1 MPECHFD
8 KINSLVASA
17 QSGDVEA
24 MGELHE
30 FYQPLIKASIRKCLF
45 ADSSLNKFKDDLI
58 SIASIEFIKLV
69 ENYDINRSFFSYY
82 VSNRLFPNLLKQSK
96 ELLNKNSNYLTNEIN
111 FSDMPHLWDPELDDP
126 FGQIELKMV
135 VQDALSEIKP
145 KHKEVILMIFF
156 EQLTQDEAS
165 EILNISQSALSKRLN
180 KAIEELKKILE
191 KTFLI
196 ME

>member
-1 MPECHFD
+1 MSECHFD

-17 QSGDVEA
+17 QSGNVEA
-24 MGELHE
+24 MSELHE

-45 ADSSLNKFKDDLI
+45 IESSLNRYKDDLV

-82 VSNRLFPNLLKQSK
+82 VSNRLFPNLLKNSK
-96 ELLNKNSNYLTNEIN
+96 ELLNKNSNHLTNEIN
-111 FSDMPHLWDPELDDP
+111 FSDMPKLWDPEMDDP
-126 FGQIELKMV
+126 FGQIELRMV
-135 VQDALSEIKP
+135 IQEALSELKP
-145 KHKEVILMIFF
+145 KHKEVILMIYF

-180 KAIEELKKILE
+180 RAIEELKKILE